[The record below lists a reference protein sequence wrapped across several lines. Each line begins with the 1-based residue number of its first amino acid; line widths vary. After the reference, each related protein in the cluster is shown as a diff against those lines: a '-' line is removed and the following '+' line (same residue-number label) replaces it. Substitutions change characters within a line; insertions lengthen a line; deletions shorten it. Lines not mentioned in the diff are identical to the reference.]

1 MYELLYSGLLSMLGM
16 GFAALEISE
25 GFIWVVLTDLL
36 AKFCFFAARISF
48 NLVNRR
54 SFILRV
60 CVGRLFITFLCF

>member
-36 AKFCFFAARISF
+36 AKFCFFAERFFLQFSQSKEF
-48 NLVNRR
+48 Y
-54 SFILRV
+54 SSCLR
-60 CVGRLFITFLCF
+60 

>member
-1 MYELLYSGLLSMLGM
+1 MLGM
-16 GFAALEISE
+16 GFAALENSE

-36 AKFCFFAARISF
+36 AKLCFFAERIFF

-60 CVGRLFITFLCF
+60 CVDHLFITFLCF

>member
-54 SFILRV
+54 SFILHV